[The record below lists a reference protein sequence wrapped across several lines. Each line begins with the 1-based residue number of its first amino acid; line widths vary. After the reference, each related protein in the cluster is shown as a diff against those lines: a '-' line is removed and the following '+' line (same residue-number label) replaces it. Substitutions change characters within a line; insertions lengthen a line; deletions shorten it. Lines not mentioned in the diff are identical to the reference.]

1 MSQRLAICLFLSLV
15 FSTCSNDHP
24 DPNVEVDENLY
35 INELYPSSGDDW
47 IELYNASDKQKDISG
62 YKIYD
67 DETQKYTLPAG
78 TIIGSKTFIVLICD
92 NTATGLHTN
101 FKLSASG
108 ETIFLE
114 NASGKIIDKVEY
126 PALNNGE
133 SYGRYPDGT
142 ATLAISGNS
151 TQGKSNGDT
160 QAALISSVTRNLL
173 VPRLDD
179 AVTIKAEIAANSGVK
194 SVKLNYRLE
203 SGNFTSI
210 TMTKNA
216 GFYEGVIPAFNTTG
230 KVQYYVS
237 VETNAGKTTVSPAE
251 APDKTY
257 HYLLNTDELPQLRIN
272 EFMAINTSCCPDHE
286 NGVDE
291 FDDWIEIYNAGNT
304 AVDLGGM
311 YLSDDETNPFKN
323 HIPDDDPTSTTISA
337 GGYLVFWADEQ
348 GGQGSLHANF
358 KLAADGESVG
368 LYYRDGRTID
378 VYSFS
383 AQQENVSM
391 GRTVDGGGTWS
402 TINAPTQGASNE

>member
-1 MSQRLAICLFLSLV
+1 MFQRFAIGLFLSLV
-15 FSTCSNDHP
+15 FSGCSNDDP

-78 TIIGSKTFIVLICD
+78 TVIASKSFVVLICD

-108 ETIFLE
+108 ETVFLE
-114 NASGKIIDKVEY
+114 NSSGKIIDKVEF

-133 SYGRYPDGT
+133 SYGRYPDGS
-142 ATLAISGNS
+142 ATLAISGNA
-151 TQGKSNGDT
+151 TQGSSNGDT
-160 QAALISSVTRNLL
+160 QAALISSVTRNFT
-173 VPRLDD
+173 VPQLDQD
-179 AVTIKAEIAANSGVK
+179 VTIKAEVVANAGVK
-194 SVKLNYRLE
+194 AVKLNYRLDGG
-203 SGNFTSI
+203 SFTTV
-210 TMTKNA
+210 TMAKNA
-216 GFYEGVIPAFNTTG
+216 GFYEAVIPAYNTTG

-237 VETNAGKTTVSPAE
+237 VETNAGKTTVSPTE

-257 HYLLNTDELPQLRIN
+257 HYLLNTDELPQLRVN
-272 EFMAINTSCCPDHE
+272 EFMAINVSCCPDHE
-286 NGVDE
+286 NGTDE
-291 FDDWIEIYNAGNT
+291 FDDWIEIFNAGDVP
-304 AVDLGGM
+304 VDVGGM
-311 YLSDDETNPFKN
+311 YLSDDATDPFKN
-323 HIPDDDPTSTTISA
+323 HIPDDDPTATTIPP

-368 LYYRDGRTID
+368 IYYRDGRTID
-378 VYSFS
+378 VCSFV
-383 AQQENVSM
+383 AQQENVST
-391 GRTVDGGGTWS
+391 GRSVDGAGTWIS
-402 TINAPTQGASNE
+402 FSNPTQGASNQ